1 MEELPDKKMI
11 FVTIASKGNGRDD
24 SEIRE
29 AWERALTGVVSPGVE
44 TIEKVTVLPAAP
56 SKQEEQKPPEM
67 KSTRRI
73 SLIVRE
79 EEKPPPK
86 FYYTLDDKQWWEIPG
101 ELIKVWQLRFMP
113 RDIGVTEGVVKVRGE
128 LGDEKV
134 QGLIRIKSAQKHV
147 LELVE
152 R

>member
-1 MEELPDKKMI
+1 MEELSDKKMI

-56 SKQEEQKPPEM
+56 SKQDEQKPPET
-67 KSTRRI
+67 KSTHRI